1 MILHWLLLAIRYCS
15 IVSLARA
22 GFIDN
27 SSKDGIVE
35 ATRYGYVYEG
45 AGFIALMVSV
55 VAGGWW
61 LVVGAAG
68 GGCGWWWVRLVVGAA
83 GGGCGWWWVR
93 LVVGAAGGRRG
104 PLRSKVGQT
113 TKIVSFSSLDDL
125 LHAQTSKTKI

>member
-1 MILHWLLLAIRYCS
+1 MIANYVKWPSPYYNRCKAMILHWLLLAIRYCS

-83 GGGCGWWWVR
+83 GGGCGWWQE
-93 LVVGAAGGRRG
+93 G
-104 PLRSKVGQT
+104 S
-113 TKIVSFSSLDDL
+113 SSLEGRPN
-125 LHAQTSKTKI
+125 H